1 MARSRQNA
9 SAGWPEVVHTRSTP
23 RRTINR
29 EVAAGR
35 LRPLGPR
42 LYTTNLADDDATI
55 IRRNIWRVI
64 ALLAPSGIISARTG
78 LTLRPT
84 AEGTVF
90 LVGPTKY
97 DRDLPGLRIR
107 VAKGSPAQEGD
118 FPYLDGLLIASR
130 PRALLEALQYPARPR
145 GRTARTLT
153 NAELEQELEKILQT
167 GGEFA
172 LNRLRDEARAL
183 APALHAGDA
192 YERLSQRIAVVLGS
206 RPGETYT
213 PTARARLDGA
223 PYDADRI
230 ALFESLFARLRSH
243 EAPDRPVA
251 DESPAAFANVSFF
264 DAYFSNFIE
273 GTEFEIDEARAIV
286 FDGYIPNARPEDAK
300 DVLGTFGIV
309 GNPVQMRTSIQAL
322 ATFEAFRTRLA
333 AVHVAIMAQRIDR
346 RPGHFKEVPNRAGD
360 TRFVHPDHVIGTLQ
374 RGYDLTRALAR
385 PFQRAVALMFI
396 LSEVHPFDDGNGRV
410 SRALMNAE
418 LVNAN
423 QSRIIIPTVYRDE
436 YLSGLRNM
444 SRQHDPEALI
454 STLDFAQRF
463 VASVDWTDY
472 DRAERQLRS
481 VKAFEF
487 ASADAKLSL
496 HGTTR

>member
-107 VAKGSPAQEGD
+107 VAKRSPAQEGD

-153 NAELEQELEKILQT
+153 NAGLEQELEKILQT

-192 YERLSQRIAVVLGS
+192 YERLSQRIAVCTRLPAGRNI
-206 RPGETYT
+206 RP
-213 PTARARLDGA
+213 AAHARLDGA

-300 DVLGTFGIV
+300 DVLGT
-309 GNPVQMRTSIQAL
+309 L
-322 ATFEAFRTRLA
+322 ASSGTPFRCGPAFRPWPHSRHFARGSRPCTSRSWRSGSTGGRDTSRKCPIAPATRGSSILITSSVLSSA
-333 AVHVAIMAQRIDR
+333 GTTSRAHWPDR
-346 RPGHFKEVPNRAGD
+346 SS
-360 TRFVHPDHVIGTLQ
+360 
-374 RGYDLTRALAR
+374 ALWR
-385 PFQRAVALMFI
+385 D
-396 LSEVHPFDDGNGRV
+396 VHPFDAPVR
-410 SRALMNAE
+410 R
-418 LVNAN
+418 
-423 QSRIIIPTVYRDE
+423 
-436 YLSGLRNM
+436 
-444 SRQHDPEALI
+444 
-454 STLDFAQRF
+454 
-463 VASVDWTDY
+463 W
-472 DRAERQLRS
+472 
-481 VKAFEF
+481 
-487 ASADAKLSL
+487 
-496 HGTTR
+496 

>member
-1 MARSRQNA
+1 MAKPQKNA
-9 SAGWPEVVHTRSTP
+9 SANWPEVVHTRSTP

-35 LRPLGPR
+35 LRRLGPR
-42 LYTTNLADDDATI
+42 LYTTNLADDNATI
-55 IRRNIWRVI
+55 IRRNSWRVV
-64 ALLAPSGIISARTG
+64 ALLAPSGTITARTG

-84 AEGTVF
+84 REGTVF
-90 LVGPTKY
+90 LVGSTKY
-97 DRDLPGLRIR
+97 ERDLPGLRIR
-107 VAKGSPAQEGD
+107 VAKGPPAQEGD

-145 GRTARTLT
+145 GGTARTLR

-167 GGEFA
+167 GGESA
-172 LNRLRDEARAL
+172 LNRLRDEARVL
-183 APALHAGDA
+183 APALDAGDA

-213 PTARARLDGA
+213 PTARARLESA
-223 PYDADRI
+223 PYDADRVT
-230 ALFESLFARLRSH
+230 LFESLFARLRSH

-251 DESPAAFANVSFF
+251 GESSTAFANVSFF

-286 FDGYIPNARPEDAK
+286 FDGYVPKARPEDAK
-300 DVLGTFGIV
+300 DVLGTYGIV
-309 GNPVQMRTSIQAL
+309 GNPVQMQISIQTL
-322 ATFEAFRTRLA
+322 ATFEAFRARLA
-333 AVHVAIMAQRIDR
+333 AVHVAIMAQRIDK
-346 RPGHFKEVPNRAGD
+346 RPGQFKEVPNRAGD
-360 TRFVHPDHVIGTLQ
+360 TRFVHPDRVIGTLQ

-385 PFQRAVALMFI
+385 PFQRAVALMFV

-436 YLSGLRNM
+436 YLGGLRNM

-454 STLDFAQRF
+454 AVLDFAQRF

-472 DRAERQLRS
+472 NHAEHQLRS
-481 VKAFEF
+481 ANAFELP
-487 ASADAKLSL
+487 SNEVKLRL
-496 HGTTR
+496 QAAAR